1 MKPTKQDK
9 RDIKETILW
18 LGEAVEWC
26 INNPPEIDEEPNWE
40 NNVIEAVDSATE
52 WLQKIEKGEIK

>member
-1 MKPTKQDK
+1 
-9 RDIKETILW
+9 
-18 LGEAVEWC
+18 